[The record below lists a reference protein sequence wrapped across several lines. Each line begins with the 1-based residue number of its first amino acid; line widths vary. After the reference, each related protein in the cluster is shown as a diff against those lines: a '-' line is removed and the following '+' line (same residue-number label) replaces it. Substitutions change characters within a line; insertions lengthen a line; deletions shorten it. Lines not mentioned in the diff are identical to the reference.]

1 MPLQNRVRPDGEI
14 VASRERGILMGNR
27 GGKLHD
33 PATRTLVRT
42 QSSRQ
47 WISCVLEFK
56 SRRRQ
61 VMGSGYTELFF
72 MDEVTALAAGHRPCF
87 ECRRKDA
94 LAFGSA
100 WQSAYGLASAPSAPF
115 MDKSLSAERR
125 GKGGAKITWTDSAG
139 NLADGTMIRVD
150 GQILAV
156 RNRQLWPWSPAGYGA
171 SIPLDVNLEVEVLT
185 PPSIAR
191 ILHAGY
197 QPIWH
202 PGFACAGNQNPRGNQ
217 T

>member
-14 VASRERGILMGNR
+14 VSSPARGILMGNR

-33 PATRTLVRT
+33 PETRTLVRT

-47 WISCVLEFK
+47 WITCVLQFK
-56 SRRRQ
+56 ARQRQ
-61 VMGSGYTELFF
+61 VMGKGYTELFF

-94 LAFGSA
+94 LLFRSA
-100 WQSAYGLASAPSAPF
+100 WQSSKTLTAPPSAPD
-115 MDKSLSAERR
+115 MDRELSAERR
-125 GKGGAKITWTDSAG
+125 MNGGAKITWTGRAG
-139 NLADGTMIRVD
+139 TLPDGAMVRID
-150 GQILAV
+150 DNILAI
-156 RNRQLWPWSPAGYGA
+156 RDRKFLPWTASGYRAG
-171 SIPLDVNLEVEVLT
+171 IPLDLNLDVEVLT
-185 PPSIAR
+185 PPTIAR

-202 PGFACAGNQNPRGNQ
+202 PSIRDAGD
-217 T
+217 

>member
-14 VASRERGILMGNR
+14 VASPERGILMGNR

-47 WISCVLEFK
+47 WICCVLEFK
-56 SRRRQ
+56 SRQRQ
-61 VMGSGYTELFF
+61 VMGTGYTELFF
-72 MDEVTALAAGHRPCF
+72 MDEVTALSAGHRPCF

-94 LAFGSA
+94 LAFRSA
-100 WQSAYGLASAPSAPF
+100 WQTAYGLVSPPSAPD
-115 MDKSLSAERR
+115 MDRTLSVERR
-125 GKGGAKITWTDSAG
+125 GKGGAKISWTGKPGTLPDG
-139 NLADGTMIRVD
+139 VMVRADAK
-150 GQILAV
+150 ILAV
-156 RNRQLWPWSPAGYGA
+156 RNKKFWLWTPAGYGA
-171 SIPLDVNLEVEVLT
+171 CIPVDLNLAVEVLT

-202 PGFACAGNQNPRGNQ
+202 PNVERARNNI
-217 T
+217 

>member
-14 VASRERGILMGNR
+14 VALPQRGMLMGNR

-47 WISCVLEFK
+47 WICCVLEFK
-56 SRRRQ
+56 SRQRQ
-61 VMGSGYTELFF
+61 VMGTGYTELFF

-87 ECRRKDA
+87 ECRRKEA
-94 LAFGSA
+94 LAFRSA
-100 WQSAYGLASAPSAPF
+100 WQTVHELASPPSAPD
-115 MDKSLSAERR
+115 MDRQLAGERR
-125 GKGGAKITWTDSAG
+125 DKGGKKITWTCKPG
-139 NLADGTMIRVD
+139 NLADGVMVRVD
-150 GQILAV
+150 AEILAI
-156 RNRQLWPWSPAGYGA
+156 RGNKFRKWTPAGYGA
-171 SIPLDVNLEVEVLT
+171 GIPLDLNLDVEVLT

-202 PGFACAGNQNPRGNQ
+202 QGIVPARKQI
-217 T
+217 

>member
-14 VASRERGILMGNR
+14 VISPARGMLMGNR

-33 PATRTLVRT
+33 PATQTLIRT

-47 WISCVLEFK
+47 WITCVLDFK
-56 SRRRQ
+56 SRQRQ
-61 VMGSGYTELFF
+61 VMGNGYTELFF

-94 LAFGSA
+94 VSFQAAWKASQVLAV
-100 WQSAYGLASAPSAPF
+100 APSAPD
-115 MDKSLSAERR
+115 MDRALSVERR
-125 GKGGAKITWTDSAG
+125 AKGGAKITWAARPDS
-139 NLADGTMIRVD
+139 LPDGAMVRV
-150 GQILAV
+150 GEQLMAV
-156 RNRQLWPWSPAGYGA
+156 RGRKFLPWAASGYGA
-171 SIPLDVNLEVEVLT
+171 PVPLDLNIAVEVLT
-185 PPSIAR
+185 PPTIAR

-202 PGFACAGNQNPRGNQ
+202 PSIERAGNKI
-217 T
+217 

>member
-14 VASRERGILMGNR
+14 VTSPARGMLMGNR

-33 PATRTLVRT
+33 RETRTLVRT

-47 WISCVLEFK
+47 WITCVLQFK
-56 SRRRQ
+56 SRQRE
-61 VMGSGYTELFF
+61 VMGAGYTELFF

-94 LAFGSA
+94 LSFQAA
-100 WQSAYGLASAPSAPF
+100 WKASLALAVAPSAPD
-115 MDKSLSAERR
+115 MDRVLSAERR
-125 GKGGAKITWTDSAG
+125 AKGGAKVTWTARSG
-139 NLADGTMIRVD
+139 SLPDGAMVRVD
-150 GQILAV
+150 DNVLAV
-156 RNRQLWPWSPAGYGA
+156 RDRKFLPWTGSGYGA
-171 SIPLDVNLEVEVLT
+171 GVPLDLNLDVEVLT
-185 PPSIAR
+185 PPTIAR

-202 PGFACAGNQNPRGNQ
+202 PGVERAGDKL
-217 T
+217 

>member
-1 MPLQNRVRPDGEI
+1 
-14 VASRERGILMGNR
+14 MGNR

-33 PATRTLVRT
+33 PATRSLVRT

-47 WISCVLEFK
+47 WICCVLAFK

-61 VMGSGYTELFF
+61 VMDTGYTELFF

-87 ECRRKDA
+87 ECRRTDA
-94 LAFGSA
+94 LAFRSA
-100 WQSAYGLASAPSAPF
+100 WQAAHGLVSPPSAPG
-115 MDKSLSAERR
+115 MDRCLAVERR
-125 GKGGAKITWTDSAG
+125 GKGGGKITWTGRAG
-139 NLADGTMIRVD
+139 ALPDGAVVRADAK
-150 GQILAV
+150 ILAV
-156 RNRQLWPWSPAGYGA
+156 RDRKFWPWSPAGYGA
-171 SIPLDVNLEVEVLT
+171 CIPLDLNLTVEVLT

-202 PGFACAGNQNPRGNQ
+202 PGFKRARSNNPRGNQ
-217 T
+217 K

>member
-14 VASRERGILMGNR
+14 VILPERGILMGNR

-33 PATRTLVRT
+33 PETRTLVRA

-47 WISCVLEFK
+47 WICCVLRFK
-56 SRRRQ
+56 SRRRH
-61 VMGSGYTELFF
+61 VMGKGYTELFF

-94 LAFGSA
+94 LAFQSA
-100 WQSAYGLASAPSAPF
+100 WQASQALAAPPSAPD
-115 MDKSLSAERR
+115 MDRVLSTERR
-125 GKGGAKITWTDSAG
+125 ARGGAKITWTARTGTLPDGAMVRVDNDMLAIRGRKFLRWTASGYSAG
-139 NLADGTMIRVD
+139 
-150 GQILAV
+150 
-156 RNRQLWPWSPAGYGA
+156 
-171 SIPLDVNLEVEVLT
+171 IPLDLNLDVEVLT
-185 PPSIAR
+185 PPTIAR

-202 PGFACAGNQNPRGNQ
+202 PSVERAGDKI
-217 T
+217 